1 MSSSLCCDGQLVL
14 GMEPTLKCGYIPSEI
29 ALEKANFSFASSYK
43 LNIASRLVGRSLCTL
58 SLLSVVLH
66 MYLSGLDNPRSFILC
81 ILTFMD
87 L

>member
-1 MSSSLCCDGQLVL
+1 MVD
-14 GMEPTLKCGYIPSEI
+14 IPSEI
-29 ALEKANFSFASSYK
+29 ALEKIANFSFASSYK

-58 SLLSVVLH
+58 ALLSAVLY
-66 MYLSGLDNPRSFILC
+66 MYLLGLYTPCSLILC

>member
-1 MSSSLCCDGQLVL
+1 MVDISS
-14 GMEPTLKCGYIPSEI
+14 ET
-29 ALEKANFSFASSYK
+29 ALEKIANFSFASSYK

-58 SLLSVVLH
+58 PLLSIVLY
-66 MYLSGLDNPRSFILC
+66 MYLLVLDTPRSLILC